1 MTCEPIMQRPRA
13 GAAGSATHVLSLSFV
28 SPAAA
33 AAGVGEAYDLDTPVV
48 PVEGT
53 RTPTKADMVHNDYC
67 PDDIDI
73 DPETFAVTVEGDRIT
88 CEPSDEIALAQRYL
102 L

>member
-1 MTCEPIMQRPRA
+1 MG
-13 GAAGSATHVLSLSFV
+13 GAKDALSLAFV

-33 AAGVGEAYDLDTPVV
+33 DRGVGDRYDLGKTVV

-53 RTPTKADMVHNDYC
+53 RTPTKADMVHNDAC
-67 PDDIDI
+67 PDDIEV
-73 DPETFAVTVEGDRIT
+73 DPETFAVRVDGERIS
-88 CEPSDEIALAQRYL
+88 CDPSDEVALAQRYL